1 MGQIERDGEHLWLR
15 QAVTFTADGQTRT
28 LEIGVPVR
36 LGASPEEIE
45 ALLGEADGGMARLTA
60 HLDARIAAALG
71 HPMPVPVP
79 AEPPAAVSPSAVPAA
94 QLAAEQPSPATPTA
108 AAERPQPAPAPA
120 AAPAA
125 PPAPTTPP
133 RRAPAERAATSPAAS
148 GIRERPTPAA
158 TPPHPATSTAS
169 TTSSEPLA
177 IKDFIAAVQSELSLN
192 PKQAMDQLGVKSLS
206 GLNLREALEMLR
218 RQALRGDDA
227 GGDDA
232 GGDDA
237 GGDDAGGDD
246 AGGAV
251 DASSQSAPEAQPRPA
266 STSVPVPTPPAPEP
280 DSTPRYFEEEDDAAD
295 ITYTFDEQ
303 DLAADAGAGYGT
315 AEYPAEDDLLDELDE
330 LPDFGP
336 PPPSPSRARGRAP
349 ASETAAKPQ
358 AAASETRQEAA
369 AETPVAEPSRAS
381 RIIGGL
387 RGMRAGGA
395 PTTQQRT
402 AYKNI
407 VVAELGEPKVK
418 SLIAGVWRTSPE
430 KLGPEQLDALISW
443 GKRDTFAEDVELVL
457 AALRAER
464 EQPRETQNGASAE
477 APEEEA
483 RPAAKNAAKPPAGST
498 ARRAPRATP
507 TGGA

>member
-45 ALLGEADGGMARLTA
+45 ALLGEADAGMARLTA
-60 HLDARIAAALG
+60 HLDARIAHALG
-71 HPMPVPVP
+71 HPMPVPASATQTSAPSP
-79 AEPPAAVSPSAVPAA
+79 AVAHPAIEQPAPATPPAAAV
-94 QLAAEQPSPATPTA
+94 AEH
-108 AAERPQPAPAPA
+108 PQPAPATP
-120 AAPAA
+120 AAPAR
-125 PPAPTTPP
+125 T
-133 RRAPAERAATSPAAS
+133 APAERQAPAPAAS
-148 GIRERPTPAA
+148 GIRERPVPAA
-158 TPPHPATSTAS
+158 APQPAAA
-169 TTSSEPLA
+169 SSEPLA
-177 IKDFIAAVQSELSLN
+177 IKDFIAAVQGELGLN
-192 PKQAMDQLGVKSLS
+192 PKQAMEQLGVKSLS

-218 RQALRGDDA
+218 RQALRGD
-227 GGDDA
+227 GGDD
-232 GGDDA
+232 DA
-237 GGDDAGGDD
+237 GA
-246 AGGAV
+246 AV
-251 DASSQSAPEAQPRPA
+251 DASPRAAPEAQSRPA
-266 STSVPVPTPPAPEP
+266 STSVSVPAAPTPEP
-280 DSTPRYFEEEDDAAD
+280 DDTPRYFEEEDDAAD

-303 DLAADAGAGYGT
+303 DLTADAGAGYG
-315 AEYPAEDDLLDELDE
+315 AVEYPAEDDVLDELDE

-336 PPPSPSRARGRAP
+336 PPPVTTRPSGRASAGKDKAAEPP
-349 ASETAAKPQ
+349 APAHEPEK
-358 AAASETRQEAA
+358 EAA
-369 AETPVAEPSRAS
+369 AEMPVEEPSRAS

-407 VVAELGEPKVK
+407 VIAELGEPKVK
-418 SLIAGVWRTSPE
+418 SLIAGVWRTTPE

-464 EQPRETQNGASAE
+464 EQPRETQNGASAATPE
-477 APEEEA
+477 AEN
-483 RPAAKNAAKPPAGST
+483 RPAARSAAAKTAST
-498 ARRAPRATP
+498 AASRRASRATP

>member
-45 ALLGEADGGMARLTA
+45 AMLGEADGGMTRLTA

-79 AEPPAAVSPSAVPAA
+79 VPAEPPAAMSPSKVPAA
-94 QLAAEQPSPATPTA
+94 QLAAEQPSPATPPA
-108 AAERPQPAPAPA
+108 AAERPQPAL
-120 AAPAA
+120 APAA

-133 RRAPAERAATSPAAS
+133 RTAPAERAATSPAAS

-158 TPPHPATSTAS
+158 TPPHPATSAA
-169 TTSSEPLA
+169 SSEPLA
-177 IKDFIAAVQSELSLN
+177 IKDFIAAVQSELGLN

-227 GGDDA
+227 GADDA
-232 GGDDA
+232 GT
-237 GGDDAGGDD
+237 
-246 AGGAV
+246 AV

-266 STSVPVPTPPAPEP
+266 STSVPVPTPAAPEP
-280 DSTPRYFEEEDDAAD
+280 DGTPRYFEEEDDAAD

-303 DLAADAGAGYGT
+303 DLAADAGAGYGA

-336 PPPSPSRARGRAP
+336 PPPAPSRVRGRAP
-349 ASETAAKPQ
+349 VRETAAKPQ
-358 AAASETRQEAA
+358 AAASEPDHEAT

-477 APEEEA
+477 APEEES
-483 RPAAKNAAKPPAGST
+483 RPAAKNAAKPAAGST